1 MNLTNIIPAKEF
13 AEIDQRSL
21 SESLEDCDISDDV
34 LSESSPQVLR
44 QRRPTISKPKSKF
57 CKLKRA
63 VYQKYNSR
71 REIAYG
77 QKLEDLHKMSKSA
90 EYQQKQNRKDSAFF
104 RSNDDLA
111 EKSST
116 NLKSD
121 ISSLLQL
128 LIRKKRD
135 KQNTAESINPRR
147 RISPVEDKKASPFQQ
162 YDNYLLTMGDLQ
174 KTEDTANV
182 FIAKPPQ
189 FKD

>member
-21 SESLEDCDISDDV
+21 SESLEDCDISDDL

-57 CKLKRA
+57 CKSKRA

-77 QKLEDLHKMSKSA
+77 QKLEGFHKISKSA

-147 RISPVEDKKASPFQQ
+147 RISPVEAKKASLFQQ

-174 KTEDTANV
+174 KTEDTANM